1 MGIIIDFFYTNRK
14 QVLKHVLCIKHHIYI
29 QQRKKNSPGVVILQ
43 PLVSNKFLEQF

>member
-29 QQRKKNSPGVVILQ
+29 QQGKEKQSWS
-43 PLVSNKFLEQF
+43 SNFTASGF